1 MPCVRSFWKKTE
13 KNEKSKENEINDQ
26 HRSHM
31 DGAFSC
37 RILLRGREKRKL
49 SKMNT

>member
-1 MPCVRSFWKKTE
+1 MPCVRSFWKKSE
-13 KNEKSKENEINDQ
+13 KNEKSKENEINDK

-37 RILLRGREKRKL
+37 RILPRGRENHKS
-49 SKMNT
+49 SKVNT